1 MCRRNFSLIELLV
14 VIAIIAILAALL
26 LPALNKAKQSA
37 MKTTCVGN
45 QKQIGLMLASY
56 MADYNNYGAY
66 PQYLSNTYTIG
77 NIRIASWNDLLFVC
91 GYYGKGTHIIL
102 SSDGSLNYSKLSSSI
117 SKTSRCPAISPCEAA
132 KESKHLEYSY
142 GMFAGKAT
150 ENSTSPLMY
159 ECGYYLAGQNVN
171 TGAYHLNRVK
181 STADLGYFACSATTK
196 SSPSA
201 GTGQHQHPAILVNQT
216 DFNGSLANA
225 NNDNWGNF
233 ALSHNRT
240 GNMGMLDGSVRSWT
254 RSEIIVK
261 LSTGIGY
268 NQVFRNVPFTTKV
281 F

>member
-132 KESKHLEYSY
+132 KESKHLELYD
-142 GMFAGKAT
+142 GKIIGFNLQCVNAGELDRRNNIALNWCGKRCWDNIRNLGIAVMGKA
-150 ENSTSPLMY
+150 
-159 ECGYYLAGQNVN
+159 AG
-171 TGAYHLNRVK
+171 H
-181 STADLGYFACSATTK
+181 
-196 SSPSA
+196 
-201 GTGQHQHPAILVNQT
+201 
-216 DFNGSLANA
+216 
-225 NNDNWGNF
+225 
-233 ALSHNRT
+233 
-240 GNMGMLDGSVRSWT
+240 
-254 RSEIIVK
+254 
-261 LSTGIGY
+261 
-268 NQVFRNVPFTTKV
+268 
-281 F
+281 